1 MAILKG
7 GTARLNPRSL
17 VLFTRR
23 IINKMTGNADFSTPQ
38 PTLVDM
44 EAKLTEFENM
54 ATAAIDGS
62 KAQVYSRNESSKELK
77 TMLRTLAN
85 YVSLTADGDGVVI
98 LSSGFDVRSDPE
110 PAPPLTNPQDLKASR
125 SSRSG
130 EVDLDWTT
138 VSNALNYQVEFSTI
152 DPIMPAVE
160 WVQSG
165 VSSKSKYS
173 VDNLTVGQFYW
184 FRVKAYGRDDAS
196 GYSDPAL
203 VMAA

>member
-1 MAILKG
+1 
-7 GTARLNPRSL
+7 
-17 VLFTRR
+17 
-23 IINKMTGNADFSTPQ
+23 MTGNANFSTPQ

-130 EVDLDWTT
+130 EVDLD
-138 VSNALNYQVEFSTI
+138 
-152 DPIMPAVE
+152 
-160 WVQSG
+160 
-165 VSSKSKYS
+165 
-173 VDNLTVGQFYW
+173 
-184 FRVKAYGRDDAS
+184 
-196 GYSDPAL
+196 
-203 VMAA
+203 